1 MPDSGERQ
9 CESMIPRK
17 VIRLLAGGRTL
28 SVSMATRASPTNT
41 PPERSADPFRWI
53 ARTCLGFRVQG
64 SGFRV
69 QGSGFRVQGSWFQG
83 SGFQGLGFR
92 VQELGRRVEG
102 AAEVNSPHLPQYPTQ
117 AELSICLYLSIY
129 VLINLSICTYI
140 YVHTIHM
147 HI

>member
-9 CESMIPRK
+9 CESRIPRK

-69 QGSGFRVQGSWFQG
+69 QGAGFRVQGSGFMVPGFRVPGLRVQG
-83 SGFQGLGFR
+83 SGVGA
-92 VQELGRRVEG
+92 EG
-102 AAEVNSPHLPQYPTQ
+102 GG
-117 AELSICLYLSIY
+117 CR
-129 VLINLSICTYI
+129 
-140 YVHTIHM
+140 
-147 HI
+147 